1 MFGQGFDVVLLAL
14 PLIIGFNEILLALG
28 LLVLFFGGRKIPE
41 FARGM
46 GTGIRNF
53 KRGLKD
59 GQAEDLPQLPE
70 APEEEVAPES

>member
-1 MFGQGFDVVLLAL
+1 MFGPVPVLAAL
-14 PLIIGFNEILLALG
+14 PLFLGMNEVLLALG

-53 KRGLKD
+53 RRGLKER
-59 GQAEDLPQLPE
+59 QAEESPRLPE
-70 APEEEVAPES
+70 APEEEAAPES

>member
-1 MFGQGFDVVLLAL
+1 MFGPGFGAVFSAL
-14 PLIIGFNEILLALG
+14 PLLLGFNEILLLSA

-53 KRGLKD
+53 KRGLKE
-59 GQAEDLPQLPE
+59 GQAEELSQLPE
-70 APEEEVAPES
+70 APEEEVASES

>member
-1 MFGQGFDVVLLAL
+1 MFGPDPVFVAVPLLL
-14 PLIIGFNEILLALG
+14 GFNEILLALG

-46 GTGIRNF
+46 GKGVKNF
-53 KRGLKD
+53 RRGLKE
-59 GQAEDLPQLPE
+59 GQADELPQLPE

>member
-1 MFGQGFDVVLLAL
+1 MFGQGFDVVLLAR

>member
-59 GQAEDLPQLPE
+59 GQAEDLPQFPE

>member
-1 MFGQGFDVVLLAL
+1 MFGQGFAVVLLAL

>member
-1 MFGQGFDVVLLAL
+1 MFGQGFVVLLAL

>member
-1 MFGQGFDVVLLAL
+1 MFGPDPVFVAL
-14 PLIIGFNEILLALG
+14 PLLLGFNEILLALG

-46 GTGIRNF
+46 GKGIKNF
-53 KRGLKD
+53 KRGLKE
-59 GQAEDLPQLPE
+59 GQADELPQLPE

>member
-1 MFGQGFDVVLLAL
+1 MFGPDPVFVAL
-14 PLIIGFNEILLALG
+14 PLLLGFNEILLALG

-46 GTGIRNF
+46 GKGVKNF
-53 KRGLKD
+53 RRGLKE
-59 GQAEDLPQLPE
+59 GQADELPQLPE